1 MKGTR
6 QEKRKEHEKGPGR
19 RGAQNVHEKKSRKE
33 MKRKGKENEKIYK
46 KTNKLKGK

>member
-19 RGAQNVHEKKSRKE
+19 HGAQNVHEKKSMKE
-33 MKRKGKENEKIYK
+33 MKRKGKESEKK
-46 KTNKLKGK
+46 KRKRTN